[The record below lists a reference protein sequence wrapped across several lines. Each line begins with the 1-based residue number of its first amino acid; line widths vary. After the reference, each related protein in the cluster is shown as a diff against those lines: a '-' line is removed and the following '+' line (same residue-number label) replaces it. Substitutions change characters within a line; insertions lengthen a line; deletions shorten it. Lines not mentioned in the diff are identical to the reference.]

1 MREVSETLRSIGME
15 PTMAAAAAG
24 RQQWVADL
32 GLKMKTEDRVELV
45 KAIRAAM
52 GK

>member
-1 MREVSETLRSIGME
+1 ME
-15 PTMAAAAAG
+15 PTMAAATAA

-32 GLKMKTEDRVELV
+32 GLKLKTEERVELV
-45 KAIRAAM
+45 KAIREAM